1 MGLLAAHIITIM
13 PEIVLLLMIS
23 VILIVDVFLG
33 PEKKV
38 VSYVLAQVALFVV
51 AIVVVLGASDKPQ
64 IIFDG
69 CYIKDELS
77 DVLKVFIVIVTGIGF
92 LYTRSYLQQRDLF
105 RGEYYVLSLCAVLGM
120 MIMASAGNFIS
131 IYLGLELLA
140 LSQYALVSFDR
151 ESRYGSEAAMKF
163 FILGAIAS
171 GILLYGVSMVY
182 GATGKL
188 DFISISKASDAIS
201 ENGSL
206 MVYGLVFLV
215 IGIGFKLGAVPFHMW
230 VPDVYQGA
238 PTAVTLFIGTAP
250 KLAGFAMAI
259 RILVDGVGMYQIDWQ
274 GMLIIMSVLSI
285 ALGNLF
291 AIAQTNIKR
300 MLAYS
305 TISHVGFI
313 VMGLLAG
320 TPQGYSAALFYTIIY
335 AFMALGSFGILII
348 LSRKGYEAD
357 SLDDFKGLHER
368 NPWYAAMM
376 LLFMF
381 SLAGVP
387 PMIGFF
393 AKLVV
398 LQAIIEVHLIW
409 LALFGVFFSIIG
421 AFYYLR
427 IVKLMYFDK
436 PDIIGVPVDIDNDV
450 QLAMTINGMAMLAL
464 GMFPASLLSLCVS
477 VFS

>member
-1 MGLLAAHIITIM
+1 MGPPTYIVTAM
-13 PEIVLLLMIS
+13 PEIIMLLMIS
-23 VILIVDVFLG
+23 VILTVDGFLR
-33 PEKKV
+33 PEKRV
-38 VSYVLAQVALFVV
+38 VSYILAQVTLLSV
-51 AIVVVLGASDKPQ
+51 AVIVISGIPDKSQ

-69 CYIKDELS
+69 CYIRDRLS
-77 DVLKVFIVIVTGIGF
+77 DVLKIFILVVTAIGF
-92 LYTRSYLQQRDLF
+92 LYAKTYLQQRDLF
-105 RGEYYVLSLCAVLGM
+105 RSEYYVLSLCAVLGM

-140 LSQYALVSFDR
+140 LSQYTLVSFDR
-151 ESRYGSEAAMKF
+151 ESKYGSEAAMKF
-163 FILGAIAS
+163 FVLGAIAS
-171 GILLYGVSMVY
+171 GMLLYGISMVY
-182 GATGKL
+182 GVTGKL
-188 DFISISKASDAIS
+188 DFPGVLKASEAIS
-201 ENGSL
+201 EDSGL
-206 MVYGLVFLV
+206 LVFGLVFLV
-215 IGIGFKLGAVPFHMW
+215 IGIAFKLGAVPFHMW

-238 PTAVTLFIGTAP
+238 PTSVTIFIGTVP

-259 RILVDGVGMYQIDWQ
+259 RILVDGLGVYQVDWQ
-274 GMLIIMSVLSI
+274 GMLIVMSVLSI
-285 ALGNLF
+285 ALGNLA
-291 AIAQTNIKR
+291 AIAQSNIRR

-313 VMGLLAG
+313 IMGFLAG

-335 AFMALGSFGILII
+335 TLMALGSFGVIII
-348 LSRKGYEAD
+348 LSRKGYESD
-357 SLDDFKGLHER
+357 NLDDFKGLHER

-387 PMIGFF
+387 PMVGFF

-398 LQAIIEVHLIW
+398 LQAIVEVDLIW
-409 LALFGVFFSIIG
+409 LALVGVFFSIIG

-436 PDIIGVPVDIDNDV
+436 TEVNSVPADIGNGVQMI
-450 QLAMTINGMAMLAL
+450 MTINGMAMLAL
-464 GMFPASLLSLCVS
+464 GMFPASLLSLCAS